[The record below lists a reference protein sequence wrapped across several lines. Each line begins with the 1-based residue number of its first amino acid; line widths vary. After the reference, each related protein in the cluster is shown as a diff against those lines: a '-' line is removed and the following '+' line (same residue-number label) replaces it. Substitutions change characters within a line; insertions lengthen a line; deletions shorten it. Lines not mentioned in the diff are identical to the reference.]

1 MHCSTPVPD
10 FISILLMIY
19 TRINLY
25 SLMDF
30 TRQCPASIQYYQLL
44 SFTAAEESAWKNKTG
59 KEEN

>member
-1 MHCSTPVPD
+1 
-10 FISILLMIY
+10 MIY